1 MIASQVQRYLQV
13 CGNTTL
19 EQIKSKAN
27 ITTVANIFAL
37 TGSVLDLMLYATDK
51 KTGDVAVQ
59 RGALLAANLIGLF
72 SEPSNEAH
80 ARMALR
86 PMFGLMAQRL
96 YRENGKITETDIKRL
111 GLHLNAMI
119 AGDLENF

>member
-1 MIASQVQRYLQV
+1 MIASQVQLYLQV

-51 KTGDVAVQ
+51 KLVM
-59 RGALLAANLIGLF
+59 LLYNVG
-72 SEPSNEAH
+72 H
-80 ARMALR
+80 YLR
-86 PMFGLMAQRL
+86 Q
-96 YRENGKITETDIKRL
+96 I
-111 GLHLNAMI
+111 
-119 AGDLENF
+119 